1 MGNDQGT
8 NGWELSVLYLT
19 VKAVDYGNKKRVDE
33 LVAGRK
39 PRQDSSRDASR
50 DSRNA
55 SWVLCWKTERL
66 AHEVANSGPP
76 ERPQSDQIKETR

>member
-1 MGNDQGT
+1 MGIVSLVLDGESSRL
-8 NGWELSVLYLT
+8 WEQE
-19 VKAVDYGNKKRVDE
+19 AVDE